1 MFTRIKSSVIKVVAG
16 PSFCSMGPD
25 SEELKTFC
33 ENFHNRSVIQLFE
46 YWLSKCPPGDIP
58 LRADMQPVEM
68 KSILSRLVI
77 WDYIPEI
84 EANRVRLAGTG
95 LGEALP
101 YDPSGQLN
109 TDVLPEEWNKAM
121 RETGANFYSE
131 RRPLYFLLSLA
142 PFERDHVFFE
152 FLSVPLRRD
161 GAEANMGIG
170 LFDRVANQEAA

>member
-1 MFTRIKSSVIKVVAG
+1 MFKRIKSSVINVVAG
-16 PSFCSMGPD
+16 PSFCGTEPAP
-25 SEELKTFC
+25 EELEAFC
-33 ENFHNRSVIQLFE
+33 RNFHSPSTIQLFD
-46 YWLSKCPPGDIP
+46 YWRSKCHGNDIP
-58 LRADMQPVEM
+58 LRVDMQPLEM

-95 LGEALP
+95 LEEALP

-109 TDVLPEEWNKAM
+109 TDVLPEEWNQAM

-131 RRPLYFLLSLA
+131 KRPLYFLLSLA
-142 PFERDHVFFE
+142 PFERDHVIFE

-161 GAEANMGIG
+161 GDEANMGIG
-170 LFDRVANQEAA
+170 LFDRVENQEAA